1 MNEVTFIIIDFL
13 GLLLSMAYFA
23 IGQKNSAMLTLLISL
38 LMLVKITWV
47 RYIGM
52 VLLGFIAICFILFR
66 TRLGALLLSILG
78 LDHTGRRKRR

>member
-1 MNEVTFIIIDFL
+1 MNEITFIIIDFL
-13 GLLLSMAYFA
+13 GLALSMAYFF

-66 TRLGALLLSILG
+66 TRLGAMLLSIFG